1 MTAASGDCLAMSRNH
16 ARANFSELAGIKEM
30 RGRSLDAE
38 EVAGETNE
46 FVLLSHAGGTTVAT
60 DVGIDQ

>member
-1 MTAASGDCLAMSRNH
+1 MHVNQRNH
-16 ARANFSELAGIKEM
+16 ARTNVSGPFGIKEM

-46 FVLLSHAGGTTVAT
+46 VVLLSHAGGSTAAT
-60 DVGIDQ
+60 DVCIDQ